1 MVMSSPLSYAIVD
14 EADLILLSMSPF
26 ILSSSNEIETNRQE
40 KENERAKRL
49 MQKALKIEKYLSSKT
64 YTTTLEEEFD
74 YYTRKK
80 HDDKVLKSNNLIV
93 LNGNAA
99 KSEIY
104 LTEEGEKALFCYA
117 MFDEMTELL

>member
-1 MVMSSPLSYAIVD
+1 MSSPLSYAIVD

-74 YYTRKK
+74 YYTSKK
-80 HDDKVLKSNNLIV
+80 HDVR
-93 LNGNAA
+93 
-99 KSEIY
+99 Y
-104 LTEEGEKALFCYA
+104 
-117 MFDEMTELL
+117 